1 MANIRVNQHG
11 NLYADFRVARGDRF
25 RITFEGPLRDTA
37 ADHKFAEKKYLA
49 PLKLILKCGEDKYP
63 ELVELFPNEPKLR
76 DLVEGGAV
84 SIKDLFDDMQRD
96 YETKGLKSWDS
107 TLTKV
112 TGVLEYFAKVGVVYA
127 SECTTRQVANLKAH
141 LINEGCS
148 VAYVNRHLAALKRA
162 FNLGV
167 ENGRIDQPQVPGF
180 PEMSDGNN
188 ARTDYFTPEELDR
201 LIACLPVYLRNL
213 CKVAF
218 ITGWRRSEL
227 LTRQKGDIK
236 LIEGTRF
243 LTLEDSKNGDPRLFP
258 LTPELEAIFEDQAAF
273 VRNLE
278 VKVWHRV
285 TEFLFPNP
293 EGQMIGAFRKTWMS
307 AIKAAGLDKDAHGQ
321 PYKRV
326 FHGFRRS
333 AVGNLDSNPLVSQ
346 QQGMKLVGHKTDVM
360 WRRYAKPVTDARMLA
375 KVAGNLVPMTGNFGQ
390 LLGNLGAEEKN
401 SAEGCVKNAVNS
413 RGSGWAGSESNTRHK
428 DFQSR

>member
-1 MANIRVNQHG
+1 MANIRVNKVG
-11 NLYADFRVARGDRF
+11 NLFVDFRIARGDRF

-112 TGVLEYFAKVGVVYA
+112 DGVLQYFAKVGVVYA

-141 LINEGCS
+141 LLNQGCS

-162 FNLGV
+162 FNLGI
-167 ENGRIDQPQVPGF
+167 ENGRIEQRPGF

-188 ARTDYFTPEELDR
+188 ARTDYFTPAELER
-201 LIACLPVYLRNL
+201 LLACLPVYLRNL

-236 LIEGTRF
+236 VIEGTRF
-243 LTLEDSKNGDPRLFP
+243 LTLEDSKNGEPRLFP

-285 TEFLFPNP
+285 TEWLFPNP
-293 EGQMIGAFRKTWMS
+293 EGQMIGAFRKTWLS
-307 AIKAAGLDKDAHGQ
+307 AVKAAGLDRDAKGNEQ
-321 PYKRV
+321 RRY

-346 QQGMKLVGHKTDVM
+346 EQGMRLIGHKTDAM
-360 WRRYAKPVTDARMLA
+360 WRRYAKPTIDARKLA
-375 KVAGNLVPMTGNFGQ
+375 KVAGNLVPLNFGQ
-390 LLGNLGAEEKN
+390 NLGRTDQRSNTTAPSDDQKAEQKQ
-401 SAEGCVKNAVNS
+401 VVN
-413 RGSGWAGSESNTRHK
+413 GWAGLESNQPHK